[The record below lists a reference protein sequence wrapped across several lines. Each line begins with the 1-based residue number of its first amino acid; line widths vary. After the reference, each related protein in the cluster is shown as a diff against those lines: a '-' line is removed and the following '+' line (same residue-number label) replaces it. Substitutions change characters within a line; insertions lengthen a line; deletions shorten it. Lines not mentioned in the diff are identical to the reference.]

1 MEMRAALYRSQGRA
15 SDVLELGELE
25 TPVPGPGEVRV
36 RLMTSGV
43 NPSDWKARI
52 GGFRP
57 MPAPLVVPHS
67 DGAGIIDAVGDGVAK
82 SRIGERVWVWN
93 GQWKRAFGTAA
104 EYIAL
109 PSEQA
114 VLLPDNIGFEIGA
127 CLGIPLFTAVHA
139 VHLADPRPGDTI
151 LITGGAGSVGHY
163 AIQLAKRR
171 GARVMTTVSGDQKAA
186 HALSAGADEAINYR
200 TEDVA
205 RRVRQLAPSGVD
217 SIIEMDLS
225 HNAAYYPEIL
235 KPHATCAVYGMSAQ
249 QSTLPSLALMSLNI
263 RIVFAFIYE
272 LTTAQ
277 RASSLAEIARLLGEG
292 SLIHTIARQ
301 LPLDRIVEA
310 HEMVEN
316 GTLQGNLVLTIV

>member
-1 MEMRAALYRSQGRA
+1 MRAAFYRSQGRA
-15 SDVLELGELE
+15 SDVLKLGELE
-25 TPVPGPGEVRV
+25 TPVPGPGKVRV

-171 GARVMTTVSGDQKAA
+171 GARVMTTVSGDKKAA
-186 HALSAGADEAINYR
+186 HALSAGADEVINYL

-205 RRVRQLAPSGVD
+205 RKVRQLAPSGVD

-225 HNAAYYPEIL
+225 RNAVYYPDIL
-235 KPHATCAVYGMSAQ
+235 KAHATCAVYGMSAQ

-263 RIVFAFIYE
+263 RLSFAFIY
-272 LTTAQ
+272 
-277 RASSLAEIARLLGEG
+277 
-292 SLIHTIARQ
+292 
-301 LPLDRIVEA
+301 
-310 HEMVEN
+310 
-316 GTLQGNLVLTIV
+316 

>member
-1 MEMRAALYRSQGRA
+1 MRAAFYRSQGRA
-15 SDVLELGELE
+15 TDVLELGELE
-25 TPVPGPGEVRV
+25 TPVPGAGEVRV

-67 DGAGIIDAVGDGVAK
+67 DGAGVIDAVGEGVAPG
-82 SRIGERVWVWN
+82 RIGERVWIWN

-109 PSEQA
+109 PSGQA
-114 VLLPDNIGFEIGA
+114 VLLPDHIGFDIGA
-127 CLGIPLFTAVHA
+127 CLGIPLFTAVQA
-139 VHLADPRPGDTI
+139 VHLANPGPGDTV
-151 LITGGAGSVGHY
+151 LVAGGAGSVGHY

-171 GARVMTTVSGDQKAA
+171 GARVIATVSGDKKAA
-186 HALSAGADEAINYR
+186 HALSAGADDVVNYR

-205 RRVRQLAPSGVD
+205 RKVRQLAPSGVD
-217 SIIEMDLS
+217 CIVEMDLS
-225 HNAAYYPEIL
+225 RNAAYYPDIL

-249 QSTLPSLALMSLNI
+249 QSTIPSLALMSLNI
-263 RIVFAFIYE
+263 RLAFAFIYE
-272 LTTAQ
+272 LTPADRATA
-277 RASSLAEIARLLGEG
+277 LAEIARLLDEDG
-292 SLIHTIARQ
+292 LVHTVAQQ

-316 GTLQGNLVLTIV
+316 GTLQGNLVLNIA

>member
-1 MEMRAALYRSQGRA
+1 MRAAFYRSQGRA

-57 MPAPLVVPHS
+57 MPASLVVPHS
-67 DGAGIIDAVGDGVAK
+67 DGAGIIDAVGDGVAP
-82 SRIGERVWVWN
+82 SRIGERVWIWN

-104 EYIAL
+104 EYISL

-114 VLLPDNIGFEIGA
+114 VLLPDNIGFDIGA
-127 CLGIPLFTAVHA
+127 CLGIPLFTAIHA

-151 LITGGAGSVGHY
+151 LIAGGAGSVGHY

-171 GARVMTTVSGDQKAA
+171 GARVMTTVSGDKKAA
-186 HALSAGADEAINYR
+186 HALSAGADEVINYL

-205 RRVRQLAPSGVD
+205 RKVRQLAPSGVD

-225 HNAAYYPEIL
+225 RNAVYYPDIL

-263 RIVFAFIYE
+263 RLWFAFIYE
-272 LTTAQ
+272 LTVSD
-277 RASSLAEIARLLGEG
+277 RASGLAEIGRLLTEN
-292 SLIHTIARQ
+292 SLVHTVAYQ
-301 LPLDRIVEA
+301 MPLDRIVEA
-310 HEMVEN
+310 HEMVEG
-316 GTLQGNLVLTIV
+316 GTLLGNLVLNIA